1 MMEKG
6 QIVELTIEDI
16 STEGQGI
23 GRAEDGM
30 VVFVQKAL
38 PGDRVSVELTKVKKN
53 YAIGRAVELLHV
65 SEFRRDE
72 EWCPYQDQCGGC
84 PYGRLKYSKQL
95 EIKENQVRNRLTR
108 IAGIEPKM
116 RPIIGMEAVSGEERP
131 DGFAVGERYRN
142 KAVMK
147 ISTGGLMTKKGG
159 IQVPVHEPRIGF
171 LPPKSHEV
179 TDCRDCRLQIGTA
192 MAAAEAT
199 RRFMEED
206 HICSYDDRWDKGLMK
221 QMTVRT
227 AFGTGEVM
235 VIYDI
240 SGKGIPNAAK
250 LVEYLDDAVYE
261 AGGSLE
267 SVVIR
272 NGKKTETIAG
282 KNTITDIVVID
293 DSSDGGASTDEM
305 PVRELTFEIS
315 ANSFYQVN
323 HEQMEKL
330 YGIVRQYCASV
341 CSMRESD
348 NVCENDKESGPNV
361 LDLYCGT
368 GTIGLC
374 IADLASH
381 VHGIEIVK
389 DAVIDANR
397 NATING
403 IVNATFTC
411 GKAEELIPQWAA
423 EGRKEAQ
430 ADIAILDPPRAG
442 CKPELLHTIA
452 EASIPAVI
460 YVSCDPATLARDVKL
475 LHEAGY
481 ELVEATPVDMF
492 PNSSHVE
499 TVALIQKRKSN

>member
-6 QIVELTIEDI
+6 QILELTIEDI

-23 GRAEDGM
+23 GRTEDGM
-30 VVFVQKAL
+30 VVFVEDAF
-38 PGDRVSVELTKVKKN
+38 PGDRVSVELIKVKKN

-65 SEFRRDE
+65 SESRRDE

-84 PYGRLKYSKQL
+84 PYGRLEYSKQL
-95 EIKENQVRNRLTR
+95 ELKENQVRNRLLR
-108 IAGIEPKM
+108 IAGIAPKM
-116 RPIIGMEAVSGEERP
+116 RPIIGEDAGNDDEQP
-131 DGFAVGERYRN
+131 DGFGIERYRN

-159 IQVPVHEPRIGF
+159 IQVPVHEPRVGF
-171 LPPKSHEV
+171 LPAKSHEV
-179 TDCRDCRLQIGTA
+179 TDCQDCRLQIGTA

-206 HICSYDDRWDKGLMK
+206 HICSYDERWDKGLMK

-240 SGKGIPNAAK
+240 NGKGIPNAAK

-282 KNTITDIVVID
+282 KNTITDVVTID
-293 DSSDGGASTDEM
+293 DGAST
-305 PVRELTFEIS
+305 RELAFEIS

-323 HEQMEKL
+323 HDQMEKL
-330 YGIVRQYCASV
+330 YSIVRQYCSAAWENIV
-341 CSMRESD
+341 RSD
-348 NVCENDKESGPNV
+348 DAVDGPKV
-361 LDLYCGT
+361 LDLYCGA

-374 IADLASH
+374 MADLADH

-389 DAVIDANR
+389 DAVLDANR

-423 EGRKEAQ
+423 EGREEAQ

-452 EASIPAVI
+452 EASIPTVI

-492 PNSSHVE
+492 PNSGHCECVCLLSRE
-499 TVALIQKRKSN
+499 G